1 MLACSLGVH
10 LRATPS
16 WTSSTVLSEEE
27 STASS
32 RGSRHAPSRCRQL
45 SREGP
50 VRHAE
55 APDASSPPRCTP
67 PGGGCVPH
75 ARADFAHYPLGT
87 RPGLRHRPPAGP
99 TRTGVLGFGTRC
111 TAGWV
116 LAANPPRL
124 FAPGGRSW
132 IFPNPGRIRSG
143 ATVGANVDP
152 PSGQSRRQPR
162 VLTFTPDRQRQL
174 IVRNENSRRLD
185 VGVHDLDRGDPRG

>member
-32 RGSRHAPSRCRQL
+32 RGSRHAPSRCRHS

-50 VRHAE
+50 VGHAG
-55 APDASSPPRCTP
+55 APVASPPRRRTP

-75 ARADFAHYPLGT
+75 ARADFAQDPHGSPPG
-87 RPGLRHRPPAGP
+87 RPHRPPAGLG
-99 TRTGVLGFGTRC
+99 RTGVLGFGTRC

-124 FAPGGRSW
+124 FAPGGCGR
-132 IFPNPGRIRSG
+132 IFSIPGRIPARIRSG
-143 ATVGANVDP
+143 TTVGANVDP
-152 PSGQSRRQPR
+152 PSGQSRR
-162 VLTFTPDRQRQL
+162 
-174 IVRNENSRRLD
+174 
-185 VGVHDLDRGDPRG
+185 

>member
-32 RGSRHAPSRCRQL
+32 RGSRHAPSRCRHS

-50 VRHAE
+50 ARHAG
-55 APDASSPPRCTP
+55 APDASSPRRRTS

-75 ARADFAHYPLGT
+75 ARADFAPDPLDSPPG
-87 RPGLRHRPPAGP
+87 RPHRPPAEP
-99 TRTGVLGFGTRC
+99 RRTGVPCFDTRC

-124 FAPGGRSW
+124 FAPGGRSR
-132 IFPNPGRIRSG
+132 IFPRPGRIRSG
-143 ATVGANVDP
+143 ATVGANIDP
-152 PSGQSRRQPR
+152 PAGQPRRQPR
-162 VLTFTPDRQRQL
+162 VLTFTPDR
-174 IVRNENSRRLD
+174 
-185 VGVHDLDRGDPRG
+185 

>member
-32 RGSRHAPSRCRQL
+32 RGSRHAPSRCRHS

-50 VRHAE
+50 VGHEGGPVA
-55 APDASSPPRCTP
+55 SPPRRRTP

-75 ARADFAHYPLGT
+75 ARADFAQDQPGSPPG
-87 RPGLRHRPPAGP
+87 RPHRPPAGP
-99 TRTGVLGFGTRC
+99 RRTGVLGFGTRC

-124 FAPGGRSW
+124 FASGGRSR
-132 IFPNPGRIRSG
+132 IFSVPGRNPGRVPGRIRSG

-152 PSGQSRRQPR
+152 PSGQSCRQPR
-162 VLTFTPDRQRQL
+162 VLTFAPDR
-174 IVRNENSRRLD
+174 
-185 VGVHDLDRGDPRG
+185 